1 MKKFRKIL
9 VIIFVLLIIIITAVN
24 LIIFFGSKPYLY
36 DDINIVPKNRVG
48 LVLGTSK
55 YFMTGDKNP
64 YFKNRIIA
72 ATKLYEYGKIKYI
85 ILSGDNSEK
94 YYNEPVVMRDELIKY
109 GVPEEVIYLDYAGF
123 RTWDSVLRCNIIF
136 GQKKFTIISQKFHNA
151 RAVYIARKN
160 DIQAIGFNAA
170 DISNKKSLRTRTREV
185 FARIKVFIDLSISKD
200 PKYLG
205 NEIPIK

>member
-9 VIIFVLLIIIITAVN
+9 VFIFVLLIIIVTTIN